1 MIRDYLLFG
10 LFGFF
15 MGSVLYSYWL
25 PKLLMGIDITALS
38 KDKNPGA
45 FNAFQFANSKI
56 GSICLILDILKGFL
70 PIFLAGQ
77 HLDVTRM
84 WFALVIA
91 SPVIGHAFSPWAH
104 CKGGKAIAVTFGV
117 LLGMYRYSMSFL
129 FLALL
134 FLFLTFILQI
144 QPHSQRVIVS
154 MLLFALLCILLPTIP
169 SVSVGGCIAAAV
181 VIFKHLYRQAK
192 EPIYI
197 RLLPYS
203 KLMELVK
210 RQHR

>member
-1 MIRDYLLFG
+1 MIRDYLLFS
-10 LFGFF
+10 LFGFL

-56 GSICLILDILKGFL
+56 GSICLILDILKGFI

-77 HLDVTRM
+77 YLDVTRM

-134 FLFLTFILQI
+134 LLFLTFILQI

-154 MLLFALLCILLPTIP
+154 MVLFALLCILFPTIP

-181 VIFKHLYRQAK
+181 VIFKHLYRRTK
-192 EPIYI
+192 EPVYI

-203 KLMELVK
+203 KLMEFFK
-210 RQHR
+210 KQQR